1 MQEKEKDNFSVKESI
16 QNAITILSAD
26 LKKHNIILDLNFQT
40 YEKIKVFGV
49 KNELSQ
55 VIFSLISNSI
65 DALKNRYEPKISI
78 NVFASSAEVMIE
90 IIDNGGGIK
99 QKNLKKIFEPYFSTK
114 EDGTGIG
121 LYLSKIIIEE
131 SLGGKIQVL
140 NLKDGVKFSIFIE
153 KAI

>member
-1 MQEKEKDNFSVKESI
+1 
-16 QNAITILSAD
+16 
-26 LKKHNIILDLNFQT
+26 
-40 YEKIKVFGV
+40 
-49 KNELSQ
+49 
-55 VIFSLISNSI
+55 
-65 DALKNRYEPKISI
+65 
-78 NVFASSAEVMIE
+78 MIE